1 MATSSKTNTFLK
13 GVSVTTVFTIATGVL
28 GIVYFAVMSRL
39 LSKTDFGYFAA
50 LTGVMTVISSI
61 ADAGLGAA
69 IIQKKDADK
78 AFISTA
84 FTMSFILGLSCFF
97 IVFFG
102 APILACLVA
111 DDYLTTPIRIMSVTL
126 LFNSFTSVAN
136 AQLYRKLQFKRIGV
150 IAFISNIFNTALS
163 VALAIKG
170 FGLYSMI
177 AYATFGPFLTMILLY
192 TTSAKVP
199 KPGIQRD
206 YVKGI
211 FSFGGWLT
219 LSVICNKIATYI
231 DRLVLPK
238 MTSVET
244 LGAYTRPASFTNNLT
259 GALTDIMDKVLF
271 PMLSDIQDNR
281 QAAIN
286 IFYRA
291 TELLNAFSAILG
303 CILFFNAELIITIFF
318 GKEWLE
324 LVPVMRVVSLTSV
337 FFIDTQLVD
346 CFFRSLNFVKTGFF
360 IRLFALFWNLFCI
373 YWGAQYGVLG
383 IAISLAF
390 ANISVIIFKMI
401 VLNRQLGAS
410 VKTMFSK
417 WLSSWKVAIIPSVMG
432 ILYLLVLHNSTVLS
446 NIVFAV
452 IFGLVIIIEFLFVP
466 SLVGKEYLNTIFP
479 LLASKLH
486 INNFSNH

>member
-1 MATSSKTNTFLK
+1 M
-13 GVSVTTVFTIATGVL
+13 
-28 GIVYFAVMSRL
+28 
-39 LSKTDFGYFAA
+39 
-50 LTGVMTVISSI
+50 
-61 ADAGLGAA
+61 
-69 IIQKKDADK
+69 
-78 AFISTA
+78 
-84 FTMSFILGLSCFF
+84 
-97 IVFFG
+97 
-102 APILACLVA
+102 
-111 DDYLTTPIRIMSVTL
+111 
-126 LFNSFTSVAN
+126 
-136 AQLYRKLQFKRIGV
+136 
-150 IAFISNIFNTALS
+150 
-163 VALAIKG
+163 
-170 FGLYSMI
+170 
-177 AYATFGPFLTMILLY
+177 
-192 TTSAKVP
+192 
-199 KPGIQRD
+199 
-206 YVKGI
+206 
-211 FSFGGWLT
+211 
-219 LSVICNKIATYI
+219 
-231 DRLVLPK
+231 
-238 MTSVET
+238 
-244 LGAYTRPASFTNNLT
+244 
-259 GALTDIMDKVLF
+259 
-271 PMLSDIQDNR
+271 
-281 QAAIN
+281 
-286 IFYRA
+286 
-291 TELLNAFSAILG
+291 
-303 CILFFNAELIITIFF
+303 
-318 GKEWLE
+318 
-324 LVPVMRVVSLTSV
+324 TSV